1 MNEGK
6 TRFDGV
12 GALGELIGGVLQN
25 PTVIEAVIAGVS
37 ALAAS
42 RRVKNKDSPD
52 SDGAGGLL
60 DMLPRII
67 PLLGLFRAAD
77 GEVPSVS
84 ALAESEAAADESGNS
99 HEISAEPPDETPAPD
114 DGGVSDV
121 MSLVDSL
128 PSEASD
134 ANMAED
140 NREQLLLA
148 IKPYLSESRRSA
160 ADAMISVNRIS
171 GLFRG

>member
-42 RRVKNKDSPD
+42 RRVKNRDSPD

-67 PLLGLFRAAD
+67 PLLGLFRASN
-77 GEVPSVS
+77 GELPSVS
-84 ALAESEAAADESGNS
+84 ALAESDAAVDEIRDAN
-99 HEISAEPPDETPAPD
+99 EISEEPSDETPTPD
-114 DGGVSDV
+114 DGGASEV

-134 ANMAED
+134 ANMAEG

-171 GLFRG
+171 GLFKG

>member
-37 ALAAS
+37 AVAAS
-42 RRVKNKDSPD
+42 RRVKNRDSPD
-52 SDGAGGLL
+52 SAGAGGLL

-67 PLLGLFRAAD
+67 PLLGLFRASD
-77 GEVPSVS
+77 GELPLVS
-84 ALAESEAAADESGNS
+84 ALAESDAAVDESGDA
-99 HEISAEPPDETPAPD
+99 HEISAEPSDETPTPD
-114 DGGVSDV
+114 DGGASEV

-128 PSEASD
+128 PSEVSD
-134 ANMAED
+134 ANMAEG

-171 GLFRG
+171 GLFKG